1 MRNVFLFLR
10 RYSVFIIFLVMQIIA
25 LSMLFTDNRFHNT
38 VFGMVTNEVAG
49 NINKRVD
56 RAEEFLSLSEQN
68 KKLREQNAAL
78 LSLLPSGSLLPDS
91 GLRLVTDTF
100 RLDSI
105 KQYRQYQ
112 YLSAKVIS
120 NSVFLQQN
128 YIVLHRGSEQGIIPN
143 MAVVSMDGIVG
154 TVVHVSQNMSL
165 VMSLLNRQ
173 SKVIATLKKGSGLG
187 EVSWDGKD
195 PRYLV
200 LTKIPKTVVIKQ
212 GDTVVT
218 SPYSDKFPPGLPIGT
233 VYKIDQDQE
242 TNTYILLVKT
252 AVDFYNVQHAF
263 AVKNKL
269 QDEMEELKMKMSK
282 E

>member
-25 LSMLFTDNRFHNT
+25 LSMLFTDNRFHNS
-38 VFGMVTNEVAG
+38 VLGMVTNEVAG
-49 NINKRVD
+49 SINKRVD

-68 KKLREQNAAL
+68 KKLREQNAEL

-91 GLRLVTDTF
+91 GLQLVTDTF

-105 KQYRQYQ
+105 KQFRQYQ

-128 YIVLHRGSEQGIIPN
+128 YLVLHRGTAQGIEPN
-143 MAVVSMDGIVG
+143 MAVVSVDGIVG
-154 TVVHVSQNMSL
+154 TVVHVSENMSI

-200 LTKIPKTVVIKQ
+200 LTKIPKTVVVKQ

-218 SPYSDKFPPGLPIGT
+218 SPYSDKFPPGLPIGM
-233 VYKIDQDQE
+233 VHKVEQDQE

-252 AVDFYNVQHAF
+252 AVDFYNVQHAY
-263 AVKNKL
+263 AVKNRL
-269 QDEMEELKMKMSK
+269 QDGIDELKMKMNK

>member
-269 QDEMEELKMKMSK
+269 QDEMEELKMKISK

>member
-38 VFGMVTNEVAG
+38 VMGMVSNEVAG
-49 NINKRVD
+49 NINNRVD

-68 KKLREQNAAL
+68 RKLREQNAKL
-78 LSLLPSGSLLPDS
+78 LSLLPNGSLLPDS
-91 GLRLVTDTF
+91 AMELVTDTF

-120 NSVFLQQN
+120 NAVFLQQN
-128 YIVLHRGSEQGIIPN
+128 YMVLHRGSEQGIVPN
-143 MAVVSMDGIVG
+143 MAVVAVDGIVG
-154 TVVHVSQNMSL
+154 TVVHVSENMAL

-200 LTKIPKTVVIKQ
+200 LTKIPKTVVVKK

-218 SPYSDKFPPGLPIGT
+218 SPYSDKFPPGLPIG
-233 VYKIDQDQE
+233 VVDEVEQDQE
-242 TNTYILLVKT
+242 TNTYILQVKT
-252 AVDFYNVQHAF
+252 AVNFYNIQHAY
-263 AVKNKL
+263 AVKNRL
-269 QDEMEELKMKMSK
+269 QDEMDELKKKMSK

>member
-10 RYSVFIIFLVMQIIA
+10 RYSVFIIFLVMQIVA
-25 LSMLFTDNRFHNT
+25 LVMLFTDNRFHNT
-38 VFGMVTNEVAG
+38 VFGMVSNEVSG
-49 NINKRVD
+49 NINKRVN

-68 KKLREQNAAL
+68 KKLREQNAVL
-78 LSLLPSGSLLPDS
+78 LSMMPSGVLIPDS
-91 GLRLVTDTF
+91 AYQLVTDTVK
-100 RLDSI
+100 LDSL
-105 KQYRQYQ
+105 KEDRQYQ
-112 YLSAKVIS
+112 YLSAKIIS

-128 YIVLHRGSEQGIIPN
+128 YIMLHRGSAQGVSPN
-143 MAVVSMDGIVG
+143 MAVIGMDGIIG
-154 TVVHVSQNMSL
+154 TVVHVSENMSI

-195 PRYLV
+195 PQYLV
-200 LTKIPKTVVIKQ
+200 LTKIPKTVVVKK
-212 GDTVVT
+212 GDTVVS

-233 VYKIDQDQE
+233 VYKVEQDQE

-252 AVDFYNVQHAF
+252 AVDFYNVQHAY
-263 AVKNKL
+263 AVKNLL
-269 QDEMEELKMKMSK
+269 QEEMNELKRKTIK

>member
-25 LSMLFTDNRFHNT
+25 LVMLFTDNRFHNT
-38 VFGMVTNEVAG
+38 VFGMFSNEVSG
-49 NINKRVD
+49 NINKRVN

-68 KKLREQNAAL
+68 KKLREQNAVL
-78 LSLLPSGSLLPDS
+78 LSMLPSGSLLPDS
-91 GLRLVTDTF
+91 VYKMVADTF
-100 RLDSI
+100 KLDSL
-105 KQYRQYQ
+105 KQYRQYA
-112 YLSAKVIS
+112 YLDAKVIS

-128 YIVLHRGSEQGIIPN
+128 YIMLHRGSGQGVEPN
-143 MAVVSMDGIVG
+143 MAVVGVDGIIG
-154 TVVHVSQNMSL
+154 TVVHVSENMAL

-187 EVSWDGKD
+187 EVGWDGKD

-200 LTKIPKTVVIKQ
+200 LTKIPKTVVVKK
-212 GDTVVT
+212 GDTVVS

-233 VYKIDQDQE
+233 VYKVEQDQE

-252 AVDFYNVQHAF
+252 AVDFYNVQHAY
-263 AVKNKL
+263 AVKNVL
-269 QDEMEELKMKMSK
+269 QGEMDELKRKMTK

>member
-25 LSMLFTDNRFHNT
+25 LVMLFTDNRFHNT
-38 VFGMVTNEVAG
+38 VFGMFSNEVSG
-49 NINKRVD
+49 NINNRVN
-56 RAEEFLSLSEQN
+56 RAEEFLSLSQQN

-78 LSLLPSGSLLPDS
+78 LSMLPSGSLLPDS
-91 GLRLVTDTF
+91 VYKMVADTF
-100 RLDSI
+100 KLDSL
-105 KQYRQYQ
+105 KQYRQYA
-112 YLSAKVIS
+112 YLDAKVIS

-128 YIVLHRGSEQGIIPN
+128 YIMLHRGSGQGIEPN
-143 MAVVSMDGIVG
+143 MAVVGMDGIIG
-154 TVVHVSQNMSL
+154 TVVHVSENMSL

-187 EVSWDGKD
+187 EVGWDGKD

-200 LTKIPKTVVIKQ
+200 LTKIPKTVVVKK
-212 GDTVVT
+212 GDTVVS

-233 VYKIDQDQE
+233 VYKVEQDQE

-252 AVDFYNVQHAF
+252 AVDFYNVQHAY
-263 AVKNKL
+263 AVKNVL
-269 QDEMEELKMKMSK
+269 QGEMDELKRKMTK

>member
-10 RYSVFIIFLVMQIIA
+10 RYSVFIIFLVMQIMA

-38 VFGMVTNEVAG
+38 VMGMVTNEVAG

-56 RAEEFLSLSEQN
+56 KAEEFLSLSEQN
-68 KKLREQNAAL
+68 QKLREQNAKL
-78 LSLLPSGSLLPDS
+78 LSLLPSGTLLPDS
-91 GLRLVTDTF
+91 AMEIVTDTF

-128 YIVLHRGSEQGIIPN
+128 YMVLHRGSNQGLQPN
-143 MAVVSMDGIVG
+143 MAVVGMDGVIG
-154 TVVHVSQNMSL
+154 TIVHVSENMSL

-187 EVSWDGKD
+187 EISWDGKD

-200 LTKIPKTVVIKQ
+200 LTKIPKTVVVKK
-212 GDTVVT
+212 GDTVVS
-218 SPYSDKFPPGLPIGT
+218 SPYSDKFPPGLPIGI
-233 VYKIDQDQE
+233 VHEVEQDQE

-252 AVDFYNVQHAF
+252 AVNFYNVQHAY

-269 QDEMEELKMKMSK
+269 EDEMEALKRKMNK

>member
-38 VFGMVTNEVAG
+38 VMGMVSNEIAG

-68 KKLREQNAAL
+68 RKLREQNAKL
-78 LSLLPSGSLLPDS
+78 LSLLPNGSLLPDS
-91 GLRLVTDTF
+91 AMELVTDTF

-120 NSVFLQQN
+120 NAVFLQQN
-128 YIVLHRGSEQGIIPN
+128 YMVLHRGSAQGIAPN
-143 MAVVSMDGIVG
+143 MAVVAVDGIVG
-154 TVVHVSQNMSL
+154 TVVHVSENMAL

-200 LTKIPKTVVIKQ
+200 LTKIPKTVVVKK

-218 SPYSDKFPPGLPIGT
+218 SPYSDKFPPGLPIG
-233 VYKIDQDQE
+233 VVDEVEQDQE
-242 TNTYILLVKT
+242 TNTYILQVKT
-252 AVDFYNVQHAF
+252 AVNFYNIQHAY
-263 AVKNKL
+263 AVKNRL
-269 QDEMEELKMKMSK
+269 QDEMDELKKKMSK

>member
-38 VFGMVTNEVAG
+38 VMGMVSNEVAG
-49 NINKRVD
+49 NINMRVD

-68 KKLREQNAAL
+68 RKLRDQNAKL

-91 GLRLVTDTF
+91 AMELVTDTF
-100 RLDSI
+100 RIDSI

-128 YIVLHRGSEQGIIPN
+128 YIVLHRGLAQGITPN
-143 MAVVSMDGIVG
+143 MAVVSVDGIVG
-154 TVVHVSQNMSL
+154 TVVHVSENMSL

-187 EVSWDGKD
+187 EINWDGKD

-200 LTKIPKTVVIKQ
+200 LTKIPKTVVVKK

-218 SPYSDKFPPGLPIGT
+218 SPYSDKFPPGLPIGI
-233 VYKIDQDQE
+233 VDEVEQDQE
-242 TNTYILLVKT
+242 TNTYILQVKT
-252 AVDFYNVQHAF
+252 AVNFYNVQHAYV
-263 AVKNKL
+263 VKNRL
-269 QDEMEELKMKMSK
+269 QDEMDELKKKMNK

>member
-10 RYSVFIIFLVMQIIA
+10 RYSVFIIFLVMQVIA
-25 LSMLFTDNRFHNT
+25 LSMLFTDNRFHNS
-38 VFGMVTNEVAG
+38 VLGMVTNEAAG

-68 KKLREQNAAL
+68 KKLREQNAQL

-91 GLRLVTDTF
+91 GLQLVTDTF

-128 YIVLHRGSEQGIIPN
+128 YIVLHRGSEQGIFPN
-143 MAVVSMDGIVG
+143 MAVVSIDGIVG

-200 LTKIPKTVVIKQ
+200 LTKIPKTVVVKQ

-233 VYKIDQDQE
+233 VHKVEQDQE

-252 AVDFYNVQHAF
+252 AVDFYNVQHAY
-263 AVKNKL
+263 AVKNIL
-269 QDEMEELKMKMSK
+269 QDEMEELKKKMNK

>member
-10 RYSVFIIFLVMQIIA
+10 RYSVFIIFLVMQVIA
-25 LSMLFTDNRFHNT
+25 LSMLFTDNRFHNS
-38 VFGMVTNEVAG
+38 VLGMVTNEVAG
-49 NINKRVD
+49 SINNRVD

-68 KKLREQNAAL
+68 KKLREQNAQL
-78 LSLLPSGSLLPDS
+78 LSLLPSGSLMPDS
-91 GLRLVTDTF
+91 ALQLVTDTF

-112 YLSAKVIS
+112 YFSAKVIS
-120 NSVFLQQN
+120 NSVFQQQN
-128 YIVLHRGSEQGIIPN
+128 YLVLHRGTAQGVEPN
-143 MAVVSMDGIVG
+143 MAVVSVDGIVG
-154 TVVHVSQNMSL
+154 TVVHVSQNMSI

-187 EVSWDGKD
+187 EVGWDGKD

-200 LTKIPKTVVIKQ
+200 LTKIPKTVVVKQ

-233 VYKIDQDQE
+233 VHRVEQDQE

-252 AVDFYNVQHAF
+252 AVDFYNVQHAY
-263 AVKNKL
+263 AVKNIL
-269 QDEMEELKMKMSK
+269 QDEMEELKKKMNK

>member
-25 LSMLFTDNRFHNT
+25 LSMLFTDNRFHNS
-38 VFGMVTNEVAG
+38 VLGMVTNEAAG

-68 KKLREQNAAL
+68 KKLREQNAQL

-91 GLRLVTDTF
+91 GLQLVTDTF

-128 YIVLHRGSEQGIIPN
+128 YLVLHRGSEQGIIPN
-143 MAVVSMDGIVG
+143 MAVVSIDGIMG
-154 TVVHVSQNMSL
+154 TVVHVSKNMSL

-187 EVSWDGKD
+187 EVGWDGKD

-200 LTKIPKTVVIKQ
+200 LTKIPKTVVAKQ

-233 VYKIDQDQE
+233 VYKVEQDQE

-252 AVDFYNVQHAF
+252 AVDFYNVQHAY
-263 AVKNKL
+263 AVKNSL
-269 QDEMEELKMKMSK
+269 QDEMDELKKKMNK

>member
-38 VFGMVTNEVAG
+38 VMGMVSNEVAG

-68 KKLREQNAAL
+68 RKLREQNAKL
-78 LSLLPSGSLLPDS
+78 LSLLPSGTLLPDS
-91 GLRLVTDTF
+91 AMELVTDTF

-120 NSVFLQQN
+120 NAVFLQQN
-128 YIVLHRGSEQGIIPN
+128 YMVLHRGSNQGIEPN
-143 MAVVSMDGIVG
+143 MAVLSVDGIVG
-154 TVVHVSQNMSL
+154 TVVHVSENMAL

-195 PRYLV
+195 PRYLL
-200 LTKIPKTVVIKQ
+200 LTKIPKTVVVKK

-218 SPYSDKFPPGLPIGT
+218 SPYSDKFPPGLPIG
-233 VYKIDQDQE
+233 VVDEVEQDQE
-242 TNTYILLVKT
+242 TNTYILQVKT
-252 AVDFYNVQHAF
+252 AVNFYNIQHAY
-263 AVKNKL
+263 AVKNRL
-269 QDEMEELKMKMSK
+269 QDEMDELKKKMSK

>member
-10 RYSVFIIFLVMQIIA
+10 RYSVFIIFLVMQIMA

-38 VFGMVTNEVAG
+38 VMGMVTNEVAG

-56 RAEEFLSLSEQN
+56 KAEEFLSLSEQN
-68 KKLREQNAAL
+68 KKLREQNAKL
-78 LSLLPSGSLLPDS
+78 LSLLPSGTLLPDS
-91 GLRLVTDTF
+91 AMEIVTDTF

-128 YIVLHRGSEQGIIPN
+128 YMVLHRGSNQGLQPN
-143 MAVVSMDGIVG
+143 MAVVGMDGVIG
-154 TVVHVSQNMSL
+154 TIVHVSENMSL

-187 EVSWDGKD
+187 EISWDGKD

-200 LTKIPKTVVIKQ
+200 LTKIPKTVVVKK
-212 GDTVVT
+212 GDTVVS
-218 SPYSDKFPPGLPIGT
+218 SPYSDKFPPGLPIGI
-233 VYKIDQDQE
+233 VHEVEQDQE

-252 AVDFYNVQHAF
+252 AVNFYNVQHAY

-269 QDEMEELKMKMSK
+269 EDEMEALKRKMNK

>member
-38 VFGMVTNEVAG
+38 VLGMVSNEVAG
-49 NINKRVD
+49 SVNKRVD

-68 KKLREQNAAL
+68 RKLREQNAKL
-78 LSLLPSGSLLPDS
+78 LSLLPNGSLLPDS
-91 GLRLVTDTF
+91 AMELVTDTF

-120 NSVFLQQN
+120 NDVFLQQN
-128 YIVLHRGSEQGIIPN
+128 YMVLHRGMAQGIVPN
-143 MAVVSMDGIVG
+143 MAVVSVDGIVG
-154 TVVHVSQNMSL
+154 TVVHVSENMAL

-200 LTKIPKTVVIKQ
+200 LTKIPKTVVVKK

-218 SPYSDKFPPGLPIGT
+218 SPYSDKFPPGLPIGI
-233 VYKIDQDQE
+233 VDDVEQDQE
-242 TNTYILLVKT
+242 TNTYILQVKT
-252 AVDFYNVQHAF
+252 AVNFYNIQHAF
-263 AVKNKL
+263 AVKNTL
-269 QDEMEELKMKMSK
+269 QNEMDELKKKMSK

>member
-1 MRNVFLFLR
+1 
-10 RYSVFIIFLVMQIIA
+10 MQIIA
-25 LSMLFTDNRFHNT
+25 LSMLFTDNRFHNS
-38 VFGMVTNEVAG
+38 VLGMVTNEVAG

-68 KKLREQNAAL
+68 KKLREQNAQL
-78 LSLLPSGSLLPDS
+78 LSLLPSGSLMPDS
-91 GLRLVTDTF
+91 ALQLVVDTF

-128 YIVLHRGSEQGIIPN
+128 YLVLHRGTTQGVEPN
-143 MAVVSMDGIVG
+143 MAVVSVDGIVG
-154 TVVHVSQNMSL
+154 TVVHVSQNMSI

-187 EVSWDGKD
+187 EVGWDGKD

-200 LTKIPKTVVIKQ
+200 LTKIPKTVVVKQ

-218 SPYSDKFPPGLPIGT
+218 SPYSDKFPPGLPIGR
-233 VYKIDQDQE
+233 VHKVEQDQE

-252 AVDFYNVQHAF
+252 AVDFYNVQHAY
-263 AVKNKL
+263 AVKNRL
-269 QDEMEELKMKMSK
+269 QDEMDDLKMKVNK

>member
-38 VFGMVTNEVAG
+38 VMGMLSDEVAG

-68 KKLREQNAAL
+68 QKLRDQNAKL
-78 LSLLPSGSLLPDS
+78 LSLLPNGSLLPDS
-91 GLRLVTDTF
+91 AMELVIDTF

-105 KQYRQYQ
+105 KQYRQYE

-128 YIVLHRGSEQGIIPN
+128 YLVLHRGSSQGITPN
-143 MAVVSMDGIVG
+143 MAVVGSDGIIG
-154 TVVHVSQNMSL
+154 SVVHVSPNMSL

-187 EVSWDGKD
+187 EISWDGKD

-200 LTKIPKTVVIKQ
+200 LTKIPKTVAVKK
-212 GDTVVT
+212 GDTVIT
-218 SPYSDKFPPGLPIGT
+218 SPYSDKFPPGLSIGI
-233 VYKIDQDQE
+233 VYKVDQDQE
-242 TNTYILLVKT
+242 TNTYNLLGKT
-252 AVDFYNVQHAF
+252 AIDFYNVQHAF

-269 QDEMEELKMKMSK
+269 EDEFVEIKKKMSK

>member
-10 RYSVFIIFLVMQIIA
+10 RYSVFIIFLVMQVIA
-25 LSMLFTDNRFHNT
+25 LSMLFTDNRFHNS
-38 VFGMVTNEVAG
+38 VLGMVTNEVAG

-68 KKLREQNAAL
+68 KKLREQNAQL
-78 LSLLPSGSLLPDS
+78 LSLLPSGSLSPDS
-91 GLRLVTDTF
+91 GLQLVVDTF

-105 KQYRQYQ
+105 KQFRQYQ

-128 YIVLHRGSEQGIIPN
+128 YLVLHRGTAQGVEPN
-143 MAVVSMDGIVG
+143 MAVVSVDGIVG

-187 EVSWDGKD
+187 EVGWEGKD

-200 LTKIPKTVVIKQ
+200 LTKIPKTVVVKP

-233 VYKIDQDQE
+233 VHKVEQDQE

-252 AVDFYNVQHAF
+252 AVDFYNVQHAY
-263 AVKNKL
+263 AVKNIL
-269 QDEMEELKMKMSK
+269 QDEMDELKKKMNK

>member
-10 RYSVFIIFLVMQIIA
+10 RSSVFIIFLVMQIVA
-25 LSMLFTDNRFHNT
+25 LVMLFTDNRFHNT
-38 VFGMVTNEVAG
+38 VFGMVSNEVSG
-49 NINKRVD
+49 NINKRVN

-68 KKLREQNAAL
+68 KNLREQNAVL
-78 LSLLPSGSLLPDS
+78 LSMMPSGILIPDS
-91 GLRLVTDTF
+91 AYQLVTDTVK
-100 RLDSI
+100 LDSL
-105 KQYRQYQ
+105 KEYRQYQ
-112 YLSAKVIS
+112 YLSAKIIS

-128 YIVLHRGSEQGIIPN
+128 YIMLHRGSAEGVLPN
-143 MAVVSMDGIVG
+143 MAVIGMDGIIG
-154 TVVHVSQNMSL
+154 TVVHVSENMSL

-195 PRYLV
+195 PRYLL
-200 LTKIPKTVVIKQ
+200 LTKIPKTVVIKK
-212 GDTVVT
+212 GDTVVS

-233 VYKIDQDQE
+233 VYKVEQDQE

-252 AVDFYNVQHAF
+252 AVDFYNVQHAY
-263 AVKNKL
+263 AVKNLL
-269 QDEMEELKMKMSK
+269 QEEMNELKRKLIK

>member
-10 RYSVFIIFLVMQIIA
+10 RYSVFIIFLVMQIMA
-25 LSMLFTDNRFHNT
+25 LTMLFTNNRFHNT
-38 VFGMVTNEVAG
+38 VMGMLSNEAAG
-49 NINKRVD
+49 DINKRVD
-56 RAEEFLSLSEQN
+56 KAEEFLSLSEQN
-68 KKLREQNAAL
+68 KKLREQNAKL
-78 LSLLPSGSLLPDS
+78 LSLLPSGTLLPDS
-91 GLRLVTDTF
+91 AMEMVTDTF

-112 YLSAKVIS
+112 YMSAKVIS

-128 YIVLHRGSEQGIIPN
+128 YMVLHRGSNQGLEAN
-143 MAVVSMDGIVG
+143 MAVVGIDGVMG
-154 TVVHVSQNMSL
+154 TIVHVSENMSL

-187 EVSWDGKD
+187 EISWDGKD

-200 LTKIPKTVVIKQ
+200 LTKIPKTVLVKK

-218 SPYSDKFPPGLPIGT
+218 SPYSDKFPPGLPIGI
-233 VYKIDQDQE
+233 VQEVEQDQE

-252 AVDFYNVQHAF
+252 AVNFYNVQHAYV
-263 AVKNKL
+263 VKNRL
-269 QDEMEELKMKMSK
+269 EVEMDELKKKMNK

>member
-25 LSMLFTDNRFHNT
+25 LVMLFTDNRFHNT
-38 VFGMVTNEVAG
+38 VFGMFSNEVSG
-49 NINKRVD
+49 NINNRVN

-78 LSLLPSGSLLPDS
+78 LSMLPSGSLLPDS
-91 GLRLVTDTF
+91 VYKMVADTF
-100 RLDSI
+100 KLDSL
-105 KQYRQYQ
+105 KQYRQYA
-112 YLSAKVIS
+112 YLDAKVIS

-128 YIVLHRGSEQGIIPN
+128 YIMLHRGSGQGIEPN
-143 MAVVSMDGIVG
+143 MAVVGMDGIIG
-154 TVVHVSQNMSL
+154 TVVHVSENMSL

-187 EVSWDGKD
+187 EVGWDGKD
-195 PRYLV
+195 PRFLV
-200 LTKIPKTVVIKQ
+200 LTKIPKTVVVKK
-212 GDTVVT
+212 GDTVVS

-233 VYKIDQDQE
+233 VYKVEQDQE

-252 AVDFYNVQHAF
+252 AVDFYNVQHAY
-263 AVKNKL
+263 AVKNVL
-269 QDEMEELKMKMSK
+269 QGEMDELKRKMTK

>member
-10 RYSVFIIFLVMQIIA
+10 RYSVFIIFLVMQVIA
-25 LSMLFTDNRFHNT
+25 LSMLFTDNRFHNS
-38 VFGMVTNEVAG
+38 VLGMVTNEVAG
-49 NINKRVD
+49 SINNRVD

-68 KKLREQNAAL
+68 KKLREKNAQL
-78 LSLLPSGSLLPDS
+78 LSLLPSGSLMPDS
-91 GLRLVTDTF
+91 ALQLVTDTF

-112 YLSAKVIS
+112 YFSAKVIS
-120 NSVFLQQN
+120 NSVFQQQN
-128 YIVLHRGSEQGIIPN
+128 YLVLHRGTAQGVEPN
-143 MAVVSMDGIVG
+143 MAVVSVDGIVG
-154 TVVHVSQNMSL
+154 PVVHVSQNMSI

-187 EVSWDGKD
+187 EVGWDGKD

-200 LTKIPKTVVIKQ
+200 LTKIPKTVVVKQ

-233 VYKIDQDQE
+233 VHRVEQDQE

-252 AVDFYNVQHAF
+252 AVDFYNVQHAY
-263 AVKNKL
+263 AVKNIL
-269 QDEMEELKMKMSK
+269 QDEMEELKKKMNK

>member
-25 LSMLFTDNRFHNT
+25 LSMLFTDNRFHNS
-38 VFGMVTNEVAG
+38 VLGMVTNEVAG

-68 KKLREQNAAL
+68 KKLREQNAEL

-91 GLRLVTDTF
+91 GLQLVTDTF

-105 KQYRQYQ
+105 KQFRQYQ

-128 YIVLHRGSEQGIIPN
+128 YLVLHRGTAQGVEPN
-143 MAVVSMDGIVG
+143 MAVVSVDGIVG
-154 TVVHVSQNMSL
+154 TIVHVSENMSI

-200 LTKIPKTVVIKQ
+200 LTKIPKTVVVKQ

-218 SPYSDKFPPGLPIGT
+218 SPYSDKFPPGLPIGM
-233 VYKIDQDQE
+233 VHKVEQDQE

-252 AVDFYNVQHAF
+252 AVDFYNVQHAY
-263 AVKNKL
+263 AVKNRL
-269 QDEMEELKMKMSK
+269 QDGIDELKMMMNK

>member
-10 RYSVFIIFLVMQIIA
+10 RYSVFIIFLVMQIMA

-38 VFGMVTNEVAG
+38 VMGMVTNELAG
-49 NINKRVD
+49 NVNKRVD
-56 RAEEFLSLSEQN
+56 KAEEFLSLSEQN
-68 KKLREQNAAL
+68 RKLREQNAKL
-78 LSLLPSGSLLPDS
+78 LSLLPNGILLPDS
-91 GLRLVTDTF
+91 AMELVTDTF
-100 RLDSI
+100 RLDSV
-105 KQYRQYQ
+105 KQYRQYE

-128 YIVLHRGSEQGIIPN
+128 YIVLHRGSDQGIQPN
-143 MAVVSMDGIVG
+143 MAVVGVDGVVG
-154 TVVHVSQNMSL
+154 TIVHVSPNMSL

-187 EVSWDGKD
+187 EINWDGKD

-200 LTKIPKTVVIKQ
+200 LTKIPKTVVVKK

-218 SPYSDKFPPGLPIGT
+218 SPYSDKFPPGLPIGI
-233 VYKIDQDQE
+233 VDEVEQDQE

-252 AVDFYNVQHAF
+252 AVNFYNVQHAY
-263 AVKNKL
+263 AVRNKL
-269 QDEMEELKMKMSK
+269 EDEMEALKKKMNK

>member
-1 MRNVFLFLR
+1 
-10 RYSVFIIFLVMQIIA
+10 MQVIA
-25 LSMLFTDNRFHNT
+25 LSMLFTDNRFHNS
-38 VFGMVTNEVAG
+38 VLGMVTNEVAG
-49 NINKRVD
+49 SINNRVD

-68 KKLREQNAAL
+68 KKLREKNAQL
-78 LSLLPSGSLLPDS
+78 LSLLPSGSLMPDS
-91 GLRLVTDTF
+91 ALQLVTDTF

-112 YLSAKVIS
+112 YFSAKVIS
-120 NSVFLQQN
+120 NSVFQQQN
-128 YIVLHRGSEQGIIPN
+128 YLVLHRGTAQGVEPN
-143 MAVVSMDGIVG
+143 MAVVSVDGIVG
-154 TVVHVSQNMSL
+154 TVVHVSQNMSI

-187 EVSWDGKD
+187 EVGWDGKD

-200 LTKIPKTVVIKQ
+200 LTKIPKTVVVKQ

-218 SPYSDKFPPGLPIGT
+218 SPHSDKFPPGLPIGT
-233 VYKIDQDQE
+233 VHRVEQDQE

-252 AVDFYNVQHAF
+252 AVDFYNVQHAY
-263 AVKNKL
+263 AVKNIL
-269 QDEMEELKMKMSK
+269 QDEMEELKKKMNK

>member
-38 VFGMVTNEVAG
+38 VLGMVSNEVAG
-49 NINKRVD
+49 DINKRVD
-56 RAEEFLSLSEQN
+56 KAEEFLSLSEQN
-68 KKLREQNAAL
+68 RKLREQNAKL
-78 LSLLPSGSLLPDS
+78 LSLLPNGSLFPDS
-91 GLRLVTDTF
+91 ATELVLDTF

-105 KQYRQYQ
+105 KQYRQYE

-128 YIVLHRGSEQGIIPN
+128 YIVLHRGSEQGVEPN
-143 MAVVSMDGIVG
+143 MAVVGLDGIIG
-154 TVVHVSQNMSL
+154 SVVHVSNNMSL

-187 EVSWDGKD
+187 EISWDGKD

-200 LTKIPKTVVIKQ
+200 LTKIPKTIVVKK
-212 GDTVVT
+212 GDTVIT
-218 SPYSDKFPPGLPIGT
+218 SPYSDKFPPGLPIGF

-242 TNTYILLVKT
+242 TNTYNLTVKT
-252 AVDFYNVQHAF
+252 AVDFYNIQHAY

-269 QDEMEELKMKMSK
+269 EDEFVEIKKKMSK